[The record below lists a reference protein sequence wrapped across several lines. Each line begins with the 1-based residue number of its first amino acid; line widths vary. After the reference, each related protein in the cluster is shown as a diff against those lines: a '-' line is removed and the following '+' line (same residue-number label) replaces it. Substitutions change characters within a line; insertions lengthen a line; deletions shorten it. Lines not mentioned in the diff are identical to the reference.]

1 MPRPSIWRGAW
12 VAYTSG
18 CSLNFVAG
26 FWLALLS
33 GINRVRLAQ
42 QIQLSASIVNQIVS
56 LAGVL
61 AGLSAWALVIGNIAM
76 GVTVFIAARTS
87 VRACTGL
94 RSIPASAADWS
105 LVGVLWPNA
114 WRMALVSVGGYC
126 LTYANTLVC
135 SSMIDLSHTA
145 SYGLSLQLI
154 GMTAALSGA
163 WVQVILPSLSA
174 RRVDSDGTTIAG
186 KFAKRIRL
194 FFLTYAAGGVLVVTA
209 GPWMLNAVGAMTPL
223 LPRLQLALMAL
234 YVFLEVHHTLY
245 GALVL
250 TENRNPFVVLALV
263 SGACSIALSIMLT
276 PRFGVWGLLVAP
288 GIVQALC
295 SNWWVVLRGI
305 RGLGIPVRQYVR
317 IVMALDRK

>member
-1 MPRPSIWRGAW
+1 
-12 VAYTSG
+12 
-18 CSLNFVAG
+18 
-26 FWLALLS
+26 
-33 GINRVRLAQ
+33 
-42 QIQLSASIVNQIVS
+42 
-56 LAGVL
+56 
-61 AGLSAWALVIGNIAM
+61 
-76 GVTVFIAARTS
+76 
-87 VRACTGL
+87 
-94 RSIPASAADWS
+94 
-105 LVGVLWPNA
+105 
-114 WRMALVSVGGYC
+114 MALVSVGGYC
-126 LTYANTLVC
+126 LSYANTLVC